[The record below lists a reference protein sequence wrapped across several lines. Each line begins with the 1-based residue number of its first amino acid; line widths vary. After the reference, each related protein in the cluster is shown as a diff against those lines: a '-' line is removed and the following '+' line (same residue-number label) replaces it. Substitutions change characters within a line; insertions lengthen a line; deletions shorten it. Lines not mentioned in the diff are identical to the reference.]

1 VAVRL
6 TSKLP
11 PLFALPLAVWACG
24 SNTVSPGGSRPTQ
37 PEAGVGQDVAMTLD
51 AAVDAGL
58 LDASVLDAMGIDA
71 EMFLPDASAIDAS
84 ANDAGPAPCTY
95 PAGAVEPMA
104 MDAVLSP
111 YRWPSAID
119 GAGASAPLDLAQA
132 YCNND
137 PARDWT
143 QADVMLFVTAPAW

>member
-1 VAVRL
+1 MAVRL

-24 SNTVSPGGSRPTQ
+24 NDTVSPGPRPTQ

-119 GAGASAPLDLAQA
+119 SAGASAPLDLAQA